1 MLPDMKQKKVGS
13 FRQPTPDEQQILI
26 HLNTRPVRSDEVQ
39 RFNQLMAEHHYLRD
53 GQLVGEHLRSV
64 AEYGDQ
70 WLGLAAW
77 SAPALHIKA
86 RDRFIGWNEE
96 QRRTRLPLLVNNSRL
111 LVLPPCRCPNLISRF
126 MKLML
131 ARLPQDWEQSW
142 GHRVALAETFV
153 DPHLYQGTAY
163 KASGWNRLG
172 QTAGWKRSAEDFY
185 QKHERP
191 KQIWVRELVPEACRK
206 LCAQSLPAEWNN
218 LEQEA
223 APRCTAKA
231 PQMRSLVEHLRAQ
244 VPEFRSKEALAYPL
258 AGFLALIALAM
269 FSGVRRG
276 PQDLAE
282 YAATLSQ
289 GQLRALS
296 FRTDKHTGRIRC
308 PGDSTFKRMLP
319 RIDAAALE
327 RALLLWQEQVL
338 GAAKDKLVIVDGK
351 TLRHAHVEL
360 VSAVDGSGRWLG
372 TVPVKEA
379 SNEIPAARELLAKV
393 PVNHKT
399 ALADALHTQIETA
412 QQILFE
418 GGGDYALTVKDNQKQ
433 LVQTLETLLSGS
445 DFSPST
451 HDADSRPDA
460 RTQSQP
466 SGNSGVGMPGSDAGA
481 SEFSRS
487 ATDCAAA
494 AAGATQR
501 QEDHQNG
508 VSDQQPDLRR
518 TGCAGLAQTQA
529 RLLGY

>member
-1 MLPDMKQKKVGS
+1 MLPGMKQKKFPC
-13 FRQPTPDEQQILI
+13 FRQPSADEQEILTQ
-26 HLNTRPVRSDEVQ
+26 LLVRPARPEEVERLDELLAQ
-39 RFNQLMAEHHYLRD
+39 HHYLKNAH
-53 GQLVGEHLRSV
+53 LVGEHMRYI
-64 AEYGDQ
+64 AEYRGQ
-70 WLGLAAW
+70 WLALATW
-77 SAPALHIKA
+77 SAPALHLKA
-86 RDRFIGWNEE
+86 RDRFIGWTEE

-111 LVLPPCRCPNLISRF
+111 LVLPPCHCPNLISRF

-131 ARLPQDWEQSW
+131 ARLPQDWEHSW
-142 GHRVALAETFV
+142 GHAVALAETFV

-172 QTAGWKRSAEDFY
+172 QTAGWRRSAEDFY

-191 KQIWVRELVPEACRK
+191 KQIWVRELVPQACGK
-206 LCAQSLPAEWNN
+206 LCAESLPAEWNN
-218 LEQEA
+218 VAQEA
-223 APRCTAKA
+223 TPRCTAKA
-231 PQMRSLVEHLRAQ
+231 PQMRSLVEYLRAQ

-282 YAATLSQ
+282 YAASLSQ
-289 GQLRALS
+289 GQLRALGFGIKRGTS
-296 FRTDKHTGRIRC
+296 RIRC
-308 PGDSTFKRMLP
+308 PGESTFKRLLP
-319 RIDAAALE
+319 RIDATALE
-327 RALLLWQEQVL
+327 RALLLWQEQLL
-338 GAAKDKLVIVDGK
+338 GPSQDKLVIVDGK

-360 VSAVDGSGRWLG
+360 VSAVDGSGRLLG
-372 TVPVKEA
+372 TVPVQEG
-379 SNEIPAARELLAKV
+379 SNEIPAARRMLGKVSLA
-393 PVNHKT
+393 NKT
-399 ALADALHTQIETA
+399 ALVDALHTQLETA

-451 HDADSRPDA
+451 HNADSRPDA

-466 SGNSGVGMPGSDAGA
+466 SGNSGLGMPGSDAGA

-494 AAGATQR
+494 AAGTTQR
-501 QEDHQNG
+501 QEEHRNG
-508 VSDQQPDLRR
+508 VSD
-518 TGCAGLAQTQA
+518 
-529 RLLGY
+529 